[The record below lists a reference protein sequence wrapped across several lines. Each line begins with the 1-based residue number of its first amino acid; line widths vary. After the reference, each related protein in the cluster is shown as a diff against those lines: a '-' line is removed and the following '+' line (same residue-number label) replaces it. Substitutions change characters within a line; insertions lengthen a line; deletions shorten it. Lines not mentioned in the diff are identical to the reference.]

1 MTGMAKMAPIVNETL
16 KKTVMVSVGPMAV
29 GIAPIAESG
38 AMMKLRIGVTKSI
51 EIPVPMMR
59 APTIHSSRL
68 RSSTR

>member
-29 GIAPIAESG
+29 GMAPNAESG

-51 EIPVPMMR
+51 ESSVPMIR
-59 APTIHSSRL
+59 APTTHRSRL
-68 RSSTR
+68 RSSMR